1 MIIMLKILETHANA
15 HNFSNNVSA
24 LKKII
29 PGFSSSSCNIRRL
42 ATKNREDNI
51 AQYGEFMDTKPIE
64 TSERRILSR
73 LSTPSPFIWN

>member
-1 MIIMLKILETHANA
+1 MKIMLKILETDGNA
-15 HNFSNNVSA
+15 HNLSNTVSA

-42 ATKNREDNI
+42 ATKKREDNI
-51 AQYGEFMDTKPIE
+51 AQYAIE